1 MIQTPGGFGQLGVI
15 QLDFGLCQ
23 MTYLTAKSTLEE
35 KKRPA
40 YVDSLI
46 TTLIT
51 SANRNLQIQLSPPHL
66 TMLARLSSMEVLGA
80 PAVLVFEFSVSE

>member
-46 TTLIT
+46 TTFT